1 MKSAPAEKESTSM
14 TRVNVPDREW
24 HFQQVGTIET
34 HVVYYY
40 ATDENIPAFLHQL
53 LSVDGPLKMISRF
66 RQLAEIKDF
75 NLPGLAWMEE

>member
-1 MKSAPAEKESTSM
+1 MALSTGRYNRNACCLLHS
-14 TRVNVPDREW
+14 
-24 HFQQVGTIET
+24 
-34 HVVYYY
+34 
-40 ATDENIPAFLHQL
+40 TDENIPAFLHQL